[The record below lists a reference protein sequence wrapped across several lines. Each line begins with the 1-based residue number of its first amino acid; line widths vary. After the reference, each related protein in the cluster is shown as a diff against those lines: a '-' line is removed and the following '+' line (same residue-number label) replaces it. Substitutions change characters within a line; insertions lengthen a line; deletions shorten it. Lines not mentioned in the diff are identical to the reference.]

1 MIMSRLIDP
10 VGDALEFTLLGFDK
24 VVSVDLL
31 RGLAPLLSGILEVA
45 NGLFLLGIHTD
56 DGILMTFKHWTLDK
70 SVTCGSTT
78 AESSA
83 SHRRKD
89 ELNQG
94 RIKRFEGVF
103 YAWLDRV

>member
-56 DGILMTFKHWTLDK
+56 DGILMTFKQAFDAANVAKLLV
-70 SVTCGSTT
+70 SLGNL
-78 AESSA
+78 SA
-83 SHRRKD
+83 FHTFAICFKAVVA
-89 ELNQG
+89 LFQ
-94 RIKRFEGVF
+94 
-103 YAWLDRV
+103 